1 MSEHRAALAWKR
13 ETPDFKYE
21 SYDRTHE
28 LRFGGG
34 ASLQA
39 SSAPQYLGRAEFPNP
54 EELLAASA
62 SSCHFLTFL
71 AIAAKSRFVVD
82 EYRDEAVAILEKNA
96 AGKEAV
102 TRIFLRPSVR
112 FGGENLPSPEKIR
125 QMHERAHELC
135 FIANSLTSEILL
147 EPQP

>member
-34 ASLQA
+34 TSIQG
-39 SSAPQYLGRAEFPNP
+39 SSAPQYLGRAELPNP

-71 AIAAKSRFVVD
+71 AIAAKSRFAVD

-112 FGGENLPSPEKIR
+112 FGGDSLPTPEKIR

-135 FIANSLTSEILL
+135 FIANSLTSEIVV